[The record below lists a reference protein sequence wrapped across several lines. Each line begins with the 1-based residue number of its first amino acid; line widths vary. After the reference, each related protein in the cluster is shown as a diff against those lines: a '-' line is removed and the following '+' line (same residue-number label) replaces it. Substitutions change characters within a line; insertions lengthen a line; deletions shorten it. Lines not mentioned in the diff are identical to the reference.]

1 MKTPALVCLSVSTM
15 LLFGCQKN
23 EELPSPEPPPSK
35 VPAASNNAAA
45 APSGYLGAV
54 GRAEQSME
62 KTVDTAA
69 LNNAVQLFNAQE
81 GRAPE
86 SLDELVQKHYIGK
99 LPTPP
104 FGTKLQYDKAK
115 GTVTVVKQ

>member
-1 MKTPALVCLSVSTM
+1 MKTPIFVVSLSVFSI
-15 LLFGCQKN
+15 LVSGCQKK
-23 EELPSPEPPPSK
+23 EELPAPEPPPSK

-45 APSGYLGAV
+45 PSGYLGAI

-81 GRAPE
+81 GHAPE
-86 SLDELVQKHYIGK
+86 SLDELVQKKYIGK

-104 FGTKLQYDKAK
+104 FGTKLQYDKSK
-115 GTVTVVKQ
+115 GTVSVVKQ